1 MKYKIIYHGGSSS
14 SSSSSTSSRL
24 SKIESNNY
32 FTKVDDIT
40 NGHLPAHI
48 QSLIFCFGKENENFP
63 CGEGQEQINNFSFDL
78 GKNRVSIIGTQ
89 SALWCPIIWNALNDD
104 LTIPDKYLTY
114 GNEYLEDKDIKK
126 VFTDVQKK
134 RYNLIV
140 KYAGFF
146 KSNSNWKRYALH
158 ILHKDTII
166 PNNIGNQFNDRL
178 KEEKNKI
185 MTSLKITN
193 NDPEINEKMTT
204 LNTNSE
210 ESKKLSLLNYL
221 ETGILDKNKTE
232 LYNDLIFSSNIDQI
246 YDIIF
251 NDKDIDQAI
260 KEYFL
265 EILIS

>member
-126 VFTDVQKK
+126 VFTDVQ
-134 RYNLIV
+134 
-140 KYAGFF
+140 
-146 KSNSNWKRYALH
+146 
-158 ILHKDTII
+158 
-166 PNNIGNQFNDRL
+166 
-178 KEEKNKI
+178 
-185 MTSLKITN
+185 
-193 NDPEINEKMTT
+193 
-204 LNTNSE
+204 
-210 ESKKLSLLNYL
+210 
-221 ETGILDKNKTE
+221 
-232 LYNDLIFSSNIDQI
+232 
-246 YDIIF
+246 
-251 NDKDIDQAI
+251 
-260 KEYFL
+260 
-265 EILIS
+265 